1 MSTRATITVADDHDS
16 FDLYQHHDG
25 YPEGPH
31 GLVRHIAM
39 ARRLAWDLP
48 RFEAADF
55 AAAVIAVLKDR
66 GGSTYL
72 TQDAE
77 AHTDRSYHYRI
88 EPVRENYATRVLLTI
103 SRPAWDRTQRDIE
116 MFHGEIPEAVAKFDA
131 IGETAK
137 QPREYQILM
146 TAEGSLWRAHEEIS
160 ALCGDRPDP
169 DTEQVF
175 EDIEDATRDLASL
188 RQHLEANSPWRTLA
202 HAEKALQR
210 VKESQATPVMGLP
223 TVEVNLSIGAHRR
236 FQRTLSASDL
246 EFSEE

>member
-1 MSTRATITVADDHDS
+1 MSTRATITVADDRES

-55 AAAVIAVLKDR
+55 SAAVIAILKDR

-72 TQDAE
+72 THDAD

-88 EPVRENYATRVLLTI
+88 EAICKNCVTRVMLTI
-103 SRPAWDRTQRDIE
+103 SRPAWDRTQNDIE
-116 MFHGEIPEAVAKFDA
+116 MFHGEIPEAVTKFQA
-131 IGETAK
+131 IAETAE

-146 TAEGSLWRAHEEIS
+146 TAEGSLWRAHEEIR
-160 ALCGDRPDP
+160 ALCGDRPNP
-169 DTEQVF
+169 DTEQVHG
-175 EDIEDATRDLASL
+175 DIEEASRDLAAL
-188 RQHLEANSPWRTLA
+188 RQHLEINDPWRTIEHSERALA
-202 HAEKALQR
+202 R
-210 VKESQATPVMGLP
+210 VREAHGNTIAGLP
-223 TVEVNLSIGAHRR
+223 TVEVKLAMEAHRR
-236 FQRTLSASDL
+236 FQRADNL
-246 EFSEE
+246 